1 MALEDEC
8 GTDVSSSC
16 SSSDVRA
23 KVVCS
28 YSETLACFLPPLTP
42 KQIQRIHFTWRKQDW
57 WRLDWQRMA
66 IPTKPDICDISLTPS
81 AQQNPVY
88 VQGRWLRLY

>member
-1 MALEDEC
+1 MTLEDEC

-16 SSSDVRA
+16 FSSDVPA

-42 KQIQRIHFTWRKQDW
+42 KQIQRIHFACCKQDW
-57 WRLDWQRMA
+57 
-66 IPTKPDICDISLTPS
+66 
-81 AQQNPVY
+81 
-88 VQGRWLRLY
+88 